1 MSKQLYLT
9 WKQIMIDT
17 LYIYIL
23 SHINSNWTTNVF
35 LVTASVA
42 GCIVFK
48 TSQLG
53 IHRMPGPGL
62 QTHLVSMN
70 TCLHMHVS
78 VYLQT
83 CSNMYMYIYN
93 YIHIHIPCM
102 YLICYADRWY
112 LYHHTDMCIYI
123 YIHIYFA
130 FICNIPPMTCIFPS
144 ADLPTLGT
152 MYLYIVVR
160 QHHPSGPDSW
170 QMPYRVGTINPAG
183 RLTGCH
189 IELGATVSADIDTA
203 RTPRIEP
210 TGIAMTPLRKERCR
224 EK

>member
-1 MSKQLYLT
+1 MLTYARVCISSNMFKYVYVYIQLYTYTYSMHGFDL
-9 WKQIMIDT
+9 
-17 LYIYIL
+17 L
-23 SHINSNWTTNVF
+23 
-35 LVTASVA
+35 
-42 GCIVFK
+42 C
-48 TSQLG
+48 
-53 IHRMPGPGL
+53 GP
-62 QTHLVSMN
+62 LVSISSYR
-70 TCLHMHVS
+70 HV
-78 VYLQT
+78 
-83 CSNMYMYIYN
+83 
-93 YIHIHIPCM
+93 
-102 YLICYADRWY
+102 
-112 LYHHTDMCIYI
+112 YI